1 MNKFFTIVKKEFFKN
16 IKKPS
21 FWILTFWLPL
31 IYVVVFWVVFFSNLQ
46 TQETL
51 KKKNDIIKNIY
62 IYDESWIINKD
73 SSSKNILLV
82 HDYETWYNNFLW
94 TQENIFIHYKKD
106 FLETKKIDLFVNSK
120 DFIDSYN
127 WIVDEITKN
136 SILDKIKEK
145 DLTISYSSDFLT
157 NIKKYKDWQEVLDLS
172 NKTVVAW
179 IWAFVFFFMMIFWNT
194 LMLTSTSQEKEN
206 RVVEIILSTVST
218 KIFILGKIFWWLC
231 VLIFQLFIFL
241 LFPLLTVL
249 FFRESIPIDV
259 LETLS
264 KVSLLDWFFMLFY
277 IIWWFLIFAWLMVA
291 VWSLWANSKQAWQLS
306 TPFTL
311 LSVLPLYLASALMAN
326 PTWYLALFFSYFP
339 FTSSMV
345 LLYRTW
351 ASELLAYEKII
362 WPIITLIFIFI
373 SFYFAKKSFE
383 IWVLEYNKLSL
394 KNIFKRNN
402 SKK

>member
-21 FWILTFWLPL
+21 FWILTFGLPL
-31 IYVVVFWVVFFSNLQ
+31 IYVVVFGVVFFSNLQ

-62 IYDESWIINKD
+62 IYDESGIINKD

-82 HDYETWYNNFLW
+82 HDYETGYNNFLGA
-94 TQENIFIHYKKD
+94 QENIFIHYKKD

-127 WIVDEITKN
+127 GIVDEITKN

-145 DLTISYSSDFLT
+145 NLTIAYSSDFLT
-157 NIKKYKDWQEVLDLS
+157 NIKKYKDGQEVLDLS
-172 NKTVVAW
+172 NKTIVAG
-179 IWAFVFFFMMIFWNT
+179 IGAFVFFFMMIFGNT

-218 KIFILGKIFWWLC
+218 KIFILGKIFGGLC

-277 IIWWFLIFAWLMVA
+277 IIGGFLIFAGLMVA
-291 VWSLWANSKQAWQLS
+291 VGSLGANSKQAGQLS

-326 PTWYLALFFSYFP
+326 PTGYLALFFSYFP

-345 LLYRTW
+345 LLYRTG

-362 WPIITLIFIFI
+362 GPIITLIFIFI

-383 IWVLEYNKLSL
+383 IGVLEYNKLSL